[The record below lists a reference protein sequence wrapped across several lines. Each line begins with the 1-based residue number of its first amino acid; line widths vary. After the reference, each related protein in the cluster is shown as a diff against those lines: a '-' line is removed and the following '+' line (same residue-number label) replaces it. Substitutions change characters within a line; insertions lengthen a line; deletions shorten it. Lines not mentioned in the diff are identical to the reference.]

1 MENGINLSEHIR
13 IFYRHRKIILL
24 TTILVTGLVFVMS
37 RFSKP
42 TYTSTVKLAIFDRS
56 LTDVVQDNIDTKTHL
71 TIANQLDIIESES
84 FKKRVADALPRDIYQ
99 SLSSPTPSAMDKIKT
114 GIKKIFGFET
124 VQLTPDAQVV
134 ENLNKMMT
142 TRHLGGGVIQI
153 QVTSQN
159 PKKAQRIA
167 QVTAEEFTKFNIEKL
182 RDRLT
187 ILRSFFENQIA
198 KAYKSLKQAEDEL
211 AKYKQSKGLP
221 TNQSQAFELSGRLN
235 SIENAYVEVKTQRS
249 LAEDRLRM
257 LNRKLNELATKF
269 PEIKKIETRVPQI
282 GILKDKLIAL
292 EKQRVIASAMYT
304 NEHPKM
310 VAINQEIEKTVTDLR
325 KIIGSLDKGQQIK
338 LKTVFNWQDLY
349 IEKIFTEV
357 EVYSLKNKEKSYKV
371 LADDYKHKL
380 LFDMPKK
387 EQHLFELVQNVET
400 QRLNYQSLV
409 NNNEKIQMVEAEKVG
424 NVQILMPASF
434 PALPNKQHQTV
445 KMILGAMLGF
455 IFGVGLAYLIEW
467 QNVTMRTIEEVE
479 SRLDVPVLT
488 AIPDFYKIKMGK
500 DQSEEKSGKN
510 HNKLSRSLD
519 RVYVV
524 HYPNS
529 PVSESLRRLQTQLEL
544 LLPIEDGKGHVI
556 VLTSAG
562 PNEGKST
569 IAANLAVALAQ
580 ANKHIVLIDSD
591 LRRPTLHKLF
601 QVSRRDGLVE
611 ILSNGLSVASL
622 VRRAPEHKRRLELVT
637 SGGQISN
644 PLAAFTSEK
653 LPLFL
658 DKLREAYDYIIVDT
672 PPLISFS
679 DPLLLGKYADGII
692 LVIEAAKTQENAA
705 KQCLK
710 MIRKAKIPF
719 LGVVIN
725 KLNFREEYGPYNY
738 YSSYY
743 KNYYGE
749 TEKTHEPL
757 IKNLNNFIKS
767 GPVHRVK
774 SRHKKEATQSKPK
787 ETQV

>member
-1 MENGINLSEHIR
+1 MENGINLNEHIR
-13 IFYRHRKIILL
+13 ILYRHRRLILL
-24 TTILVTGLVFVMS
+24 STLLVTGLIFLMS
-37 RFSKP
+37 RFAKP

-71 TIANQLDIIESES
+71 TIANQLDIIQSQS
-84 FKKRVADALPRDIYQ
+84 FKKRVAEALPRDIYK
-99 SLSSPTPSAMDKIKT
+99 SLSVDDPSTVEKIKL
-114 GIKKIFGFET
+114 GVKKIFGFRAI
-124 VQLTPDAQVV
+124 QLTPDAQVV
-134 ENLNKMMT
+134 ENLTKMISV
-142 TRHLGGGVIQI
+142 RHLGGGVIQI

-159 PKKAQRIA
+159 PQKAQRIA
-167 QVTAEEFTKFNIEKL
+167 QVVAQQFMQFNLENL

-187 ILRSFFENQIA
+187 ILRSFFENQIK
-198 KAYKSLKQAEDEL
+198 KAYKNLKQAEDDL

-249 LAEDRLRM
+249 LAEDRLHM

-269 PEIKKIETRVPQI
+269 PEIRNIETRVPQI

-310 VAINQEIEKTVTDLR
+310 VAINQEIEKTVADLK
-325 KIIGSLDKGQQIK
+325 KIIGSLDKSQQIN

-357 EVYSLKNKEKSYKV
+357 EVYSLKNKEKSYKI

-380 LFDMPKK
+380 LYDMPKK

-434 PALPNKQHQTV
+434 PSLPNKQHQTV
-445 KMILGAMLGF
+445 KIVLGAILGL
-455 IFGVGLAYLIEW
+455 IFGIGIAYLIEW

-479 SRLDVPVLT
+479 SHLGVPVLT
-488 AIPDFYKIKMGK
+488 AIPDFYKIKLKKEDDEGK
-500 DQSEEKSGKN
+500 DSRN
-510 HNKLSRSLD
+510 HNKLSKSLD

-544 LLPIEDGKGHVI
+544 LLPVRPGQGHII

-569 IAANLAVALAQ
+569 VAANLAVALAQ
-580 ANKHIVLIDSD
+580 SNKHIVLIDSD
-591 LRRPTLHKLF
+591 LRRPTLHRLF

-611 ILSNGLSVASL
+611 ILSQGVPVDSL

-637 SGGQISN
+637 SGGQIDN
-644 PLAAFTSEK
+644 PLAIFASEK
-653 LPLFL
+653 LPVFL
-658 DKLREAYDYIIVDT
+658 NKLREAYDYIIVDT

-679 DPLLLGKYADGII
+679 DPLLLGKYADGMVLI
-692 LVIEAAKTQENAA
+692 IEAAKTQENAA

-710 MIRKAKIPF
+710 IMNKAKIPF

-738 YSSYY
+738 YSNYY

-749 TEKTHEPL
+749 EKPHEPL
-757 IKNLNNFIKS
+757 IRNLNKFIKT
-767 GPVHRVK
+767 GPIHR
-774 SRHKKEATQSKPK
+774 SRSKQEKRNKQSKQR
-787 ETQV
+787 ETYKS